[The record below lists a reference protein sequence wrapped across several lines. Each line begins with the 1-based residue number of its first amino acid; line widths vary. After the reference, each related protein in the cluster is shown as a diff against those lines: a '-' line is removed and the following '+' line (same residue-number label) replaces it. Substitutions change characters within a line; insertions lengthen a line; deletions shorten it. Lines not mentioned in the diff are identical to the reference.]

1 MMRNRLAM
9 SQTLNPRRDAFGQK
23 VRNSGADGFKRNLNA
38 VLPTTLSESTEDKAT
53 QIILEI
59 PGRYDFP
66 PSDKKIPGLDL
77 NDLKVPGSNQT
88 LYDRWKEIYSQSSVK
103 EDVIDAYEKPDLQE
117 ITRPS
122 SGSPLRDF
130 QKETINRVMQ
140 AHREQ
145 AFAQLLDEY
154 PELFEQY
161 EYQGELQSKQVE
173 GEQLPSEM
181 VAPQLRELLNQ

>member
-1 MMRNRLAM
+1 
-9 SQTLNPRRDAFGQK
+9 
-23 VRNSGADGFKRNLNA
+23 
-38 VLPTTLSESTEDKAT
+38 
-53 QIILEI
+53 
-59 PGRYDFP
+59 
-66 PSDKKIPGLDL
+66 
-77 NDLKVPGSNQT
+77 
-88 LYDRWKEIYSQSSVK
+88 
-103 EDVIDAYEKPDLQE
+103 
-117 ITRPS
+117 
-122 SGSPLRDF
+122 
-130 QKETINRVMQ
+130 MQ